1 MKINLFNQ
9 EIKVKDYDCSY
20 NKNIF
25 NPRPPTFNLYIQIT
39 DACNAKCEF
48 CDKPGCK
55 DNDFDYDKFKYIFK
69 ELHNKNLIRF
79 VSITGGE
86 PFLNI
91 EKLNKVI
98 DIIHNINPNFPIGV
112 NTNGYNL
119 NAIKDLNITELH
131 ISRHHYNDIENQNV
145 FKVTTPTLEEI
156 KSTIKQLNT
165 EVVFNCVLQKG
176 LIDNVNDV
184 KKYLD
189 IVSLTGANRVQFISM
204 MPLTKYYNENYVDPT
219 LIIKGLSD
227 TINDGY
233 LYDKDICECFNLMYI
248 SSQGIPIE
256 VSIKNNKQHL
266 CSYTRQFVYTANNNL
281 ITGFGGQ
288 KII

>member
-1 MKINLFNQ
+1 MKINLFNK
-9 EIKVKDYDCSY
+9 EIPVKDYDCSY

-25 NPRPPTFNLYIQIT
+25 NPRPPVFNLYIQLT

-69 ELHNKNLIRF
+69 ELYNKNLIRF

-131 ISRHHYNDIENQNV
+131 ISRHHYSDIENQNV
-145 FKVTTPTLEEI
+145 FKVKTPTLEEI

-165 EVVFNCVLQKG
+165 EVVFNCILQKG
-176 LIDNVNDV
+176 LIDNVNEV

-281 ITGFGGQ
+281 ITGFSGQ

>member
-1 MKINLFNQ
+1 MKINLFDK
-9 EIKVKDYDCSY
+9 EIQVKDYDCSY

-25 NPRPPTFNLYIQIT
+25 NPRPSVFNLYIQLT
-39 DACNAKCEF
+39 DACNAKCKF

-69 ELHNKNLIRF
+69 ELYNKNFIKF

-91 EKLNKVI
+91 EKLHKVI
-98 DIIHNINPNFPIGV
+98 DIIHSVDSKFPIGV

-119 NAIKDLNITELH
+119 NAMEDLEITELH
-131 ISRHHYNDIENQNV
+131 ISRHHYDNVKNQSVFEVATPSLEQIKLTIEKINN
-145 FKVTTPTLEEI
+145 
-156 KSTIKQLNT
+156 
-165 EVVFNCVLQKG
+165 EVIFNCVLQKD
-176 LIDNVNDV
+176 LIDKVHEV

-189 IVSLTGANRVQFISM
+189 VVSLIGVNRVQFISM

-219 LIIKGLSD
+219 LIIKEFYD
-227 TINDGY
+227 TTNDGY

-256 VSIKNNKQHL
+256 VSIKHNKQHL
-266 CSYTRQFVYTANNNL
+266 CSYTRQFVYTANNSL

-288 KII
+288 TII